1 MDSLLNQR
9 ESLSSRSATAQ
20 RVLAD
25 ARRAFDE
32 ADSAVLERC
41 ASQVVAELWSESI
54 RVKTFLPV
62 LAMRR
67 IRETLDLQNRVPGGE
82 RSSLR

>member
-1 MDSLLNQR
+1 MDR
-9 ESLSSRSATAQ
+9 YLSQKDALTTSADMTQ

-25 ARRAFDE
+25 ARRTFTG
-32 ADSAVLERC
+32 ADTGVLEHC

-54 RVKTFLPV
+54 KVKTFLPV

-67 IRETLDLQNRVPGGE
+67 IRETLETQNPVGSPHGSGGE
-82 RSSLR
+82 